1 MMSRFVRRILGVPL
15 VAKLIGANVIIV
27 ASAFAVQTTAVSHL
41 TREEIVI
48 GVIALAA
55 AAAVNVYLV
64 RLALRPVDEL
74 EKLAVRVTEGEFD
87 ARGAPSPYADK
98 DLSRLGETI
107 NSLLDS
113 LAREPH
119 KHVPMCADTIVKGPF
134 QQADVLDSRSAFS
147 HQLQHMCTKAF
158 DSWLQVT
165 NSPLR

>member
-1 MMSRFVRRILGVPL
+1 MGVPLPHSSACRVRSRNVRHGNRAHRRVMMSRFVRRILGVPL
-15 VAKLIGANVIIV
+15 VAKLIGANVIIL

-113 LAREPH
+113 LARERRRIQDLGAQ
-119 KHVPMCADTIVKGPF
+119 VVRAD
-134 QQADVLDSRSAFS
+134 DVERASVSRE
-147 HQLQHMCTKAF
+147 
-158 DSWLQVT
+158 
-165 NSPLR
+165 